1 MTGPIINSIRANA
14 AREMLGL
21 QKHVKGLSQ
30 EMASGK
36 RNVTSI
42 SSLGLIQ
49 RNLLQTQGNILD
61 VAVAAATTH
70 RTNIT
75 LAINA
80 FNAALDLTQNALS
93 LANTAALDPTANYT
107 QIGAEYLA
115 LCATAAGGFINKI
128 FTTTKDVNGT
138 AIFGAAIAAQV
149 SPVALDTITI
159 TPSGVAGDVMP
170 TLRLLN
176 ANVGLAAIVDAATGA
191 AEAAKIQNISSAI
204 TAEIARLNDFLTMLD
219 SKVGQMG
226 EQSDYTL
233 DALAPIVDTDL
244 PSASSQLNADI
255 TKASMIGAVLNADA
269 SLTDAVNNA
278 AMRILNKA

>member
-1 MTGPIINSIRANA
+1 MTGPVISSIRANA
-14 AREMLGL
+14 AREMQGV
-21 QKHVKGLSQ
+21 QKHVKVISH

-36 RNVTSI
+36 QNVTSI

-49 RNLLQTQGNILD
+49 RNLLQTQGNVLD
-61 VAVAAATTH
+61 GAVAGSVTA

-80 FNAALDLTQNALS
+80 LNGVADIFQDALAI
-93 LANTAALDPTANYT
+93 ANTVALDPTANIA
-107 QIGAEYLA
+107 QLSAEYLVLVEGVQPNA
-115 LCATAAGGFINKI
+115 YSRKTLSSA
-128 FTTTKDVNGT
+128 KDINGT
-138 AIFGAAIAAQV
+138 AIFATAVTVQV
-149 SPVALDTITI
+149 SPVAADTITI
-159 TPSGVAGDVMP
+159 TPTFDATTAANFGAVAAPVAMA
-170 TLRLLN
+170 TA
-176 ANVGLAAIVDAATGA
+176 ANGATEVAKMKLGA
-191 AEAAKIQNISSAI
+191 TAVA
-204 TAEIARLNDFLTMLD
+204 AEIARLNDFLTMLD

-226 EQSDYTL
+226 EQSDAAL